1 MNLNRLQ
8 AIKHIRAGK
17 TLTKVFLCSQHGIED
32 DLVVSIQ
39 LSIQYHNV
47 KSIARSLG
55 YEEVPLLGK
64 PLPVAVNVRLCS
76 GGGRAHRINI
86 SAKQLFGFI
95 KRNYLRQ

>member
-17 TLTKVFLCSQHGIED
+17 TLTKIFLCSQHGIED
-32 DLVVSIQ
+32 DLVVSIEH
-39 LSIQYHNV
+39 HNV

-55 YEEVPLLGK
+55 YENVPLLGK

-86 SAKQLFGFI
+86 SAKQLLGFI